1 MKKSLLARWRSNFLT
16 GLAVVLPGV
25 ISIVALVWLFG
36 TVANITDTL
45 LFFLPRNLTHKN
57 GGEGP
62 MFWYWSVVAFLLA
75 ISLICGVGLLTRH
88 YIGQKII
95 EWMEAAVMRVPLLNK
110 IYGATKQ
117 VNDALTSGDKN
128 SFKTVVMIE
137 FPHPGTYAVG
147 FLTSEQ
153 RAEPQIRMNEKL
165 LCVFVPTTPNPT
177 SGFLVLVPES
187 KVTRLE
193 MSVADGI
200 KYIISLGAI
209 APEFVPARITPELPR
224 Q

>member
-16 GLAVVLPGV
+16 GLAVILPGV
-25 ISIVALVWLFG
+25 ISVVAIVWLFG

-45 LFFLPRNLTHKN
+45 LFFLPPELTHSN
-57 GGEGP
+57 NGEGP
-62 MFWYWSVVAFLLA
+62 MYRSWSVVALLFA
-75 ISLICGVGLLTRH
+75 IALICGVGLLTRH
-88 YIGQKII
+88 YIGKKMI
-95 EWMEAAVMRVPLLNK
+95 EWVEAAMMRVPLLNK
-110 IYGATKQ
+110 IYGATRQ
-117 VNDALTSGDKN
+117 VNDALISGDKN

-137 FPHPGTYAVG
+137 FPHPGTYAIG

-153 RAEPQIRMNEKL
+153 QAEPQLRKNEKL
-165 LCVFVPTTPNPT
+165 ICVFVPTTPNPT
-177 SGFLVLVPES
+177 SGFLMLVPDE

-209 APEFVPARITPELPR
+209 APDFTPKKIVS
-224 Q
+224 

>member
-16 GLAVVLPGV
+16 GLAVILPGV
-25 ISIVALVWLFG
+25 ISVVAIVWLFG

-45 LFFLPRNLTHKN
+45 LFFLPPELTHSN
-57 GGEGP
+57 HGLGP
-62 MFWYWSVVAFLLA
+62 MYRSWSIVALLFA
-75 ISLICGVGLLTRH
+75 IALICGVGLLTRH
-88 YIGQKII
+88 YIGKKMI
-95 EWMEAAVMRVPLLNK
+95 EWVEAAMMRVPLLNK
-110 IYGATKQ
+110 IYGATRQ
-117 VNDALTSGDKN
+117 VNDALISGDKN

-137 FPHPGTYAVG
+137 FPHPGTYAIG

-153 RAEPQIRMNEKL
+153 QAEPQLRKMEKL
-165 LCVFVPTTPNPT
+165 ICVFVPTTPNPT
-177 SGFLVLVPES
+177 SGFLMLVPDE

-209 APEFVPARITPELPR
+209 APDFVARKIVS
-224 Q
+224 

>member
-1 MKKSLLARWRSNFLT
+1 MI
-16 GLAVVLPGV
+16 LPGV
-25 ISIVALVWLFG
+25 VSIVAVAWLFG

-45 LFFLPRNLTHKN
+45 LFFLPPELTHSN
-57 GGEGP
+57 HGEGP
-62 MFWYWSVVAFLLA
+62 MYRSWSLIAFLLA
-75 ISLICGVGLLTRH
+75 VALICGVGVLTRH
-88 YIGQKII
+88 YVGKKLI
-95 EWMEAAVMRVPLLNK
+95 EWVEAALMRVPLLNK
-110 IYGATKQ
+110 IYGATRQ
-117 VNDALTSGDKN
+117 VNDALISGDKN

-137 FPHPGTYAVG
+137 FPHPGSYAIG

-153 RAEPQIRMNEKL
+153 QAEPQLRKNERL

-177 SGFLVLVPES
+177 SGFLMLVPDE

-209 APEFVPARITPELPR
+209 APDFAARKIG
-224 Q
+224 